1 MLPMQED
8 NAMAQTQFLQPIPS
22 GAATVVAVPMNVPA
36 ELLPAVHSLV
46 AQFCATRGIA
56 PPAFPAA
63 PSPTLPSATRPW
75 RWWHAWPL
83 AATMALFI
91 VPVCT
96 AAGLVVWR
104 YEQLFADLKL
114 DLPPGTRMLIAFTR
128 WVMARFGWAELLAV
142 AILLPNLLAVIFRPT
157 PLELRRCVR
166 VLVGALT
173 VIGAALAMF
182 AMLALTA
189 PTMTLHQFLAPGPG
203 PR

>member
-1 MLPMQED
+1 MPQHSHALQPLATPILPMH
-8 NAMAQTQFLQPIPS
+8 I
-22 GAATVVAVPMNVPA
+22 PA
-36 ELLPAVHSLV
+36 ELVPAVNALV
-46 AQFCATRGIA
+46 AQFCSTRGVPPPAFPIA
-56 PPAFPAA
+56 PPAPPPAA
-63 PSPTLPSATRPW
+63 SRPW

-114 DLPPGTRMLIAFTR
+114 DLPPATRMLIGFTR
-128 WVMARFGWAELLAV
+128 WVTARFGWAELLGVAV
-142 AILLPNLLAVIFRPT
+142 LLPNLLAVIFRPT

-173 VIGAALAMF
+173 VIGAALALF

-189 PTMTLHQFLAPGPG
+189 PTMTLHQFLAGAPATTP
-203 PR
+203 